1 LNEPQAVSSKCNQPT
16 TSLRRIW
23 REQDIQL
30 YAESIVRNVNA
41 VNHHPT
47 RPDTKMSDELILEE
61 FLPYRLSVLSHT
73 VSTTIAGVYEKR
85 FGVSIPEWRV
95 IAILG
100 RFPGLS
106 AVDVAERTLM
116 DKVAVSRAV
125 TKLVK
130 NGRIDRQFADA
141 DRRRSILN
149 LSEEGRKVHDEIAP
163 LALQFERE
171 LLDGIDDDDVRT
183 LDTLIDGLMAKA
195 RLLGK

>member
-1 LNEPQAVSSKCNQPT
+1 MK
-16 TSLRRIW
+16 
-23 REQDIQL
+23 
-30 YAESIVRNVNA
+30 
-41 VNHHPT
+41 
-47 RPDTKMSDELILEE
+47 DELILED

-73 VSTTIAGVYEKR
+73 ISTTIARVYEKR

-106 AVDVAERTLM
+106 AVEVADRTML

-125 TKLVK
+125 TKLIR

-149 LSEEGRKVHDEIAP
+149 LSDDGRQVHDEIAP
-163 LALQFERE
+163 LALAFEHD
-171 LLDGIDDDDVRT
+171 LLQGISTEDY
-183 LDTLIDGLMAKA
+183 DTFNIVIERLLAKA
-195 RLLGK
+195 RLLGTPQG

>member
-1 LNEPQAVSSKCNQPT
+1 MDE
-16 TSLRRIW
+16 
-23 REQDIQL
+23 
-30 YAESIVRNVNA
+30 
-41 VNHHPT
+41 
-47 RPDTKMSDELILEE
+47 ELILEE

-73 VSTTIAGVYEKR
+73 ISTTIARVYEKR

-106 AVDVAERTLM
+106 AVEVAERTMM

-125 TKLVK
+125 TKLIK
-130 NGRIDRQFADA
+130 NGRIHREFADA

-163 LALQFERE
+163 LALAFERE
-171 LLDGIDDDDVRT
+171 LLQGIDEKDYEVFNFVVEKLLARS
-183 LDTLIDGLMAKA
+183 
-195 RLLGK
+195 RLLGTPRS

>member
-1 LNEPQAVSSKCNQPT
+1 ME
-16 TSLRRIW
+16 
-23 REQDIQL
+23 
-30 YAESIVRNVNA
+30 
-41 VNHHPT
+41 
-47 RPDTKMSDELILEE
+47 DELILED

-73 VSTTIAGVYEKR
+73 ISTNIARVYEKR

-106 AVDVAERTLM
+106 AVEVADRTLM

-125 TKLVK
+125 TKLIK
-130 NGRIDRQFADA
+130 NGRIDREFADA

-149 LSEEGRKVHDEIAP
+149 LSEEGRKVHNEIAP

-171 LLDGIDDDDVRT
+171 LLQDISEEDYATYNVILNR
-183 LDTLIDGLMAKA
+183 LLSKA
-195 RLLGK
+195 RLLGS